1 MTVPISSYTNV
12 LRVWKQEEKITP
24 KNNLLGVTFFCF
36 LASGILV
43 IILSILF
50 FEEIVQVDTYM
61 SDDCMPQAMRKD
73 SFIFINAC
81 EGNLQAS
88 FLPLKIPTL
97 VICYL
102 LFSPLLFP
110 FLSVCPVLEFA
121 QALLNSVRTHRL
133 CLLFTSGGCLWR
145 LLGVSSLSF
154 FLWQD
159 SVWTAGYSFH
169 LWTHTPW
176 VYCLSENHLLDVC
189 WICSPSM
196 PKRAEKWLFHLQ
208 KFLLERNNRPRVWCG
223 HWRSVCVRG
232 CMFWAYCLT
241 IQMPVKPQ
249 FCCRETKLLLSR
261 CHCPLDLPAPGGYQR
276 GP

>member
-1 MTVPISSYTNV
+1 MTF
-12 LRVWKQEEKITP
+12 L
-24 KNNLLGVTFFCF
+24 CF

-50 FEEIVQVDTYM
+50 LEEIVQVDTNT

-73 SFIFINAC
+73 SFIFINAY
-81 EGNLQAS
+81 EENFQAS

-97 VICYL
+97 VICYFSL
-102 LFSPLLFP
+102 LCFFP
-110 FLSVCPVLEFA
+110 FSLFVQS
-121 QALLNSVRTHRL
+121 LNLRRL
-133 CLLFTSGGCLWR
+133 PLTQSGHIDCLLFTSGGCLWR
-145 LLGVSSLSF
+145 LLGVSSLSL

-169 LWTHTPW
+169 LWIHTPW

-189 WICSPSM
+189 RICSPSM

-208 KFLLERNNRPRVWCG
+208 KFLLEKNNRLHVWCG

-261 CHCPLDLPAPGGYQR
+261 CHCPLDLPAPGGYHR